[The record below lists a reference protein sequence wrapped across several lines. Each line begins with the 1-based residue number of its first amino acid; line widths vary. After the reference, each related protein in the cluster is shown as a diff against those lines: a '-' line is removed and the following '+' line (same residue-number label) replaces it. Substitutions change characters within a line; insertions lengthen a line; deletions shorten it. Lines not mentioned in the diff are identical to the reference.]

1 MNKRYSIAEAKNHFP
16 RLVHAVEREGAV
28 EITRRGRPVA
38 MLVSMEEYGRMHDR
52 RVGFWQALEAF
63 RRVAGNDMELGD
75 EVFRDLR
82 DRSPGRRVDM

>member
-1 MNKRYSIAEAKNHFP
+1 MKKRYSLSEAKDHLS
-16 RLVHAVEREGAV
+16 RLVHAVARDGAV

-38 MLVSMEEYGRMHDR
+38 MLVSIEEDESLHGR

-63 RRVAGNDMELGD
+63 RRVAGNDMALGD
-75 EVFRDLR
+75 EVFQDLR

>member
-1 MNKRYSIAEAKNHFP
+1 MNKRYSIAEAKNHLP

-38 MLVSMEEYGRMHDR
+38 MLVSMEEYGRLHER

-63 RRVAGNDMELGD
+63 RRVTGNNMAFGD

-82 DRSPGRRVDM
+82 DRGPGRRVDM

>member
-1 MNKRYSIAEAKNHFP
+1 MRKRYPISEAKDHLS
-16 RLVHAVEREGAV
+16 RLVRTAERDGAV

-38 MLVSMEEYGRMHDR
+38 MLVSIEEYERLHGR

-63 RRVAGNDMELGD
+63 RRIAGNEMEVGD